1 MPVRG
6 IHHPISGRQA
16 LACCVLLAS
25 ACRAYPGG
33 PVLPKPDSS
42 AVDVGYG
49 TQDKRDIGDVNGADG
64 DKLMSNSPRT
74 VTDMLV
80 GRFPGVE
87 VFKTANGG
95 TSIRIRGAR
104 SVNSSDEPLFVLDG
118 YPQHNGNASLND
130 LDPHDI
136 KAIEVLKGAAASVYG
151 ARGANGVILI
161 TTKKAQ

>member
-1 MPVRG
+1 
-6 IHHPISGRQA
+6 
-16 LACCVLLAS
+16 
-25 ACRAYPGG
+25 
-33 PVLPKPDSS
+33 
-42 AVDVGYG
+42 VDVGYG
-49 TQDKRDIGDVNGADG
+49 TQDKRDAGGVSNADG
-64 DKLMSNSPRT
+64 DKLMENSPRT

-104 SVNSSDEPLFVLDG
+104 SMNSSDEPLFVLDG
-118 YPQHNGNASLND
+118 YPQHNGNASLSD

-136 KAIEVLKGAAASVYG
+136 KEIEVLKGAAASVYG